1 MKFCERLFDLQP
13 ATSWELCFPLGNGNI
28 GVMPTGGVN
37 HEIWHINDDTLWS
50 GNKAFHR
57 KSTAFDQLRNL
68 AMNEDYKQAE
78 DTLWRDV
85 LGEFTQGYLPMGNV
99 IINRSNVTKSN
110 YSRMLNLKTA
120 VHTICF
126 DDTIQTSFVSHP
138 DKVFASAINTNTHVV
153 HRFTLHSELRHN
165 THYNVSDNVATM
177 VLDVTAPTHVEPAY
191 MPSNN
196 PVIYDDTNPGMSGQ
210 TRLKITSDGLV
221 NLVND
226 EICISNATSITIY
239 LTTATSYNYGDKSL
253 VDVTESILKKALKKG
268 YEEIA
273 KNHISDFSELFGRAN
288 FNLEDKEDNIDM
300 TTQAMLKKHKKSS
313 QLAVLLFNFG
323 RYLMISGSR
332 PDTSCMNLQGIWNKK
347 VRAPWSSNY
356 TTNINTEM
364 NYWNVNAVN
373 LAECHMP
380 LLNHI
385 RKIAKQGE
393 LSAKMMFGCDGWC
406 CGQNSDIWGS
416 SDCVGTRSNYNP
428 AAWGLFVGGGAW
440 LASHIWTHFEY
451 TTDKKFLKE
460 NYDILR
466 GAAQFFLSYLVKD
479 NKSDYY
485 IVCPS
490 SSPENVYIH
499 NGGRYSLTKN
509 ATIDSTIAR
518 QILGIIV
525 KANAV
530 LHNDDEF
537 AKQCEEMIGKIYPFK
552 ISSSGRLVEWYD
564 DYKEVDK
571 HHRHLSHLYGLHPD
585 NQISPLT
592 TPELAKACEKSLTV
606 RGNGGTGWSLAWK
619 INMYARLFDGD
630 MALKLINKQLK
641 YISPLTNS
649 VVMRGGGSY
658 GNLLCAHPPFQ
669 IDGNFGAMSGI
680 CEMLL
685 QSHTI
690 LHILPALPSKWKNG
704 SFKGLVAK
712 GGYVVDCEWKDGK
725 VTMLHIQGDG
735 EDVPVLIGGV
745 KKTVQLNTVLRFN

>member
-13 ATSWELCFPLGNGNI
+13 ASSWELCFPLGNGNI

-37 HEIWHINDDTLWS
+37 NEIWHINDDTLWS

-57 KSTAFDQLRNL
+57 QTEAFDKLRSL
-68 AMNEDYKQAE
+68 VMSEDFKQAE
-78 DTLWRDV
+78 ATLWKDV

-99 IINRSNVTKSN
+99 IVTRSNVTKSN

-120 VHTICF
+120 IHTTCF

-138 DKVFASAINTNTHVV
+138 DRVFATAINTNAHVV
-153 HRFTLHSELRHN
+153 HKFSLTSELQN
-165 THYNVSDNVATM
+165 STHYNVTNNVATM
-177 VLDVTAPTHVEPAY
+177 VLDVTAPTHVEPVY

-196 PVIYDDTNPGMSGQ
+196 PIIYDPTNPGMSGQ
-210 TRLKITSDGLV
+210 TRVKITSDGLV
-221 NLVND
+221 NLVGD
-226 EICISNATSITIY
+226 EICISNATSITVY
-239 LTTATSYNYGDKSL
+239 LTTATSYNFPDQNL
-253 VDVTESILKKALKKG
+253 DEVTENTLAKALQKG
-268 YEEIA
+268 YDEIA
-273 KNHISDFSELFGRAN
+273 KNHVSDFSELFGRAS
-288 FNLEDKEDNIDM
+288 FNLEKGYDDVDM
-300 TTQAMLKKHKKSS
+300 PTKDILKKRRKSP

-332 PDTSCMNLQGIWNKK
+332 EDSTCMNLQGIWNKK

-364 NYWNVNAVN
+364 NYWNVDAVG
-373 LAECHMP
+373 LSECHIPM
-380 LLNHI
+380 LRHV
-385 RKIAKQGE
+385 RKIAEQGAI
-393 LSAKMMFGCDGWC
+393 SAKNMFGCEGWC

-416 SDCVGTRSNYNP
+416 SDCVGTRSDYSP
-428 AAWGLFVGGGAW
+428 ASWGLFIGGGGW

-451 TTDKKFLKE
+451 TNDVEFLKE
-460 NYDILR
+460 YYDVLR
-466 GAAQFFLSYLVKD
+466 GSAKFFLSYLVKD
-479 NKSDYY
+479 DQSDYY

-490 SSPENVYIH
+490 SSPENMYFH
-499 NGGRYSLTKN
+499 NGGRYAITKN

-518 QILGIIV
+518 QIFGIIV

-530 LHNDDEF
+530 LHCDDEF
-537 AKQCEEMIGKIYPFK
+537 AKECEDMLGKIYPFK
-552 ISSSGRLVEWYD
+552 ISKSGRLVEWYD

-592 TPELAKACEKSLTV
+592 TPELATACENSLAT

-630 MALKLINKQLK
+630 MALKLINRQLK
-641 YISPLTNS
+641 YIPSRTNS
-649 VVMRGGGSY
+649 VVMHGGGSY
-658 GNLLCAHPPFQ
+658 GNMLCAHPPFQ

-712 GGYVVDCEWKDGK
+712 GGYVVDCEWKNGK
-725 VTMLHIQGDG
+725 VTTLHIKGKG
-735 EDVPVLIGGV
+735 EDIPVLIDGI
-745 KKTVQLNTVLRFN
+745 KKTVQLNTVLKFN